1 MKISDLITAE
11 ILRMLNE
18 SKENTAEIQRNEF
31 ASNFGCA
38 PSQINYV
45 LSSRFTPE
53 HGYIIDSRR
62 GGGGY
67 IRIQRVMMNHSSAI
81 MHIINSI
88 GDSIDSLSTRVLIEN
103 CIETGIIDKTNA
115 KLMLSAV
122 NNKVMHGVATESRDI
137 LRARILK
144 EMFLVLL
151 WLRRD
156 DTYAMWKM
164 QKEYSYN
171 LY

>member
-1 MKISDLITAE
+1 MKLSDLITSE

-18 SKENTAEIQRNEF
+18 SEQQTAEIQRNEF
-31 ASNFGCA
+31 ANTMGCA

-67 IRIQRVMMNHSSAI
+67 IRIRRVVMNHSSAI

-88 GDSIDSLSTRVLIEN
+88 GDSIDALSTRVLIEN
-103 CIETGIIDKTNA
+103 CVETGLINKEMA
-115 KLMLSAV
+115 
-122 NNKVMHGVATESRDI
+122 KVMLAGINSNVMRRVAVESQDI
-137 LRARILK
+137 LRAAILK

-151 WLRRD
+151 
-156 DTYAMWKM
+156 
-164 QKEYSYN
+164 
-171 LY
+171 

>member
-18 SKENTAEIQRNEF
+18 SAENTAEIQRNDF
-31 ASNFGCA
+31 ASIMGCA

-53 HGYIIDSRR
+53 LGYIIESRR

-67 IRIQRVMMNHSSAI
+67 IKISRVVMRKSTAF

-88 GDSIDSLSTRVLIEN
+88 GDSIDTMSARIVIEN
-103 CIETGIIDKTNA
+103 CLQSELISKETARIMYA
-115 KLMLSAV
+115 ALS
-122 NNKVMHGVATESRDI
+122 NNVMRSVPVVLQDN
-137 LRARILK
+137 LRAALLK
-144 EMFLVLL
+144 EMLLV
-151 WLRRD
+151 
-156 DTYAMWKM
+156 
-164 QKEYSYN
+164 QI
-171 LY
+171 